1 MAAQLV
7 KKVVYV
13 DMKALEEGAAVSCWR
28 PVGARTDRKLGL
40 IRECA
45 WRLVALATLTLLDL
59 NAQRTKGENEG
70 EKKGIFIPTLRARM
84 PQQPQA
90 TTLCLRSCIS
100 MCIHHTRGGQRAS
113 ERDRTAA
120 AARESEENRRGWAPM
135 WRPRTPNARQSGGPA
150 GRKRPG

>member
-59 NAQRTKGENEG
+59 NAQRTMDTNEG
-70 EKKGIFIPTLRARM
+70 KKKGISISTLRTRT
-84 PQQPQA
+84 PQPPHA
-90 TTLCLRSCIS
+90 TTFCLHSSISRSHS
-100 MCIHHTRGGQRAS
+100 HTRGGQRAS

-120 AARESEENRRGWAPM
+120 AARENEEFRRVRAPL
-135 WRPRTPNARQSGGPA
+135 WRPRTPFTRQSGGPA
-150 GRKRPG
+150 GRRSSG

>member
-59 NAQRTKGENEG
+59 NAQRTMDTNEG
-70 EKKGIFIPTLRARM
+70 KKKGISISTLRTRT
-84 PQQPQA
+84 PQPPHA
-90 TTLCLRSCIS
+90 TTFCLHLSL
-100 MCIHHTRGGQRAS
+100 IHI
-113 ERDRTAA
+113 
-120 AARESEENRRGWAPM
+120 
-135 WRPRTPNARQSGGPA
+135 
-150 GRKRPG
+150 